1 MTLYHSFCEIDRDD
15 YVIIPLQRMETN
27 MKKIFYLL
35 IILFMTFVMVGCQTN
50 NQTDTTPPY
59 FTGVI
64 DREYTIGDALP
75 DLLSGI
81 KALDKHDGDITPSIL
96 VNDDEV
102 NWTEEGYYQVFVTV
116 TDQAGY
122 ETTASFTIRVIAPI
136 IIDTTA
142 PTITG
147 TVNITYTIGQP
158 LPDLLAGVV
167 VQDDVEGD
175 VSSRLTVNDE
185 GVDYQTP
192 GTYNII
198 YTVDDSK
205 GNQATITIQITVL
218 QDSNTNELT
227 IYYIN
232 DTHGA
237 IEKSYSQ
244 LGLSAMASVIL
255 DDKKNNPDQ
264 TLFIGGGD
272 LLQGN
277 ILSNY
282 YQGGSM
288 MDILNRIQMDAFVIG
303 NHEFDWGLDQVTRY
317 RDPSYDGVHVDFPLL
332 GANILRKDTMERPDF
347 IDAYTVLQKGSFKVG
362 IIGLIGYGLEDSIAT
377 SRISPYVF
385 DNPVY
390 WASYYTNYLRTE
402 KDVDVIVVVIHDSS
416 DAINQQLAGL
426 TGNQKIDAI
435 FNGHSH
441 QRYTQIIQRNGVDV
455 PVVQSRAN
463 GEFLG
468 QVTLTLS
475 TTGVVES
482 FYATNLNLSST
493 STSAFDRMAI
503 DDRLYN
509 EHVDIKAVVN
519 EYRLVIEPLLNEVI
533 IKSSSYYNTSTL
545 TDYMATLIR
554 LKVDADIGIHNY
566 GGTRASLYEN
576 QDITVATLYQIFPFD
591 NRIKYVYLTGS
602 AIKDYANSSV
612 AISYKSGLSLN
623 ALMDTTYYKVASND
637 YIFDKP
643 EYPFIYGVDVV
654 DTGILIRDVLEQVL
668 RQQSVI
674 YSSFSISHPITLAY
688 PSSQILEYMKASR
701 KERY

>member
-116 TDQAGY
+116 IDQAGY

-147 TVNITYTIGQP
+147 TINITYTIGQP
-158 LPDLLAGVV
+158 FPDLLDGVI

-175 VSSRLTVNDE
+175 VSSRLVVDDE
-185 GVDYQTP
+185 DVDYQTP
-192 GTYNII
+192 GVYVITY
-198 YTVDDSK
+198 TADDSK
-205 GNQATITIQITVL
+205 GNQTSVTIEITVL
-218 QDSNTNELT
+218 PQAQQQVLT

-237 IEKSYSQ
+237 IEQSTSQ
-244 LGLSAMASVIL
+244 LGLSAIGNVIL
-255 DDKKNNPDQ
+255 DDKTNHPDQ

-282 YQGGSM
+282 YKGSSM
-288 MDILNRIQMDAFVIG
+288 IDLFNHMGMDAFVIG

-317 RDPSYDGVHVDFPLL
+317 RDPEYDGVVANFPFL
-332 GANILRKDTMERPDF
+332 GANILRKDTMERPEW
-347 IDAYTVLQKGSFKVG
+347 IDAYAIVQKGSIKVG
-362 IIGLIGYGLEDSIAT
+362 IVGLMGYGLEDSIAT
-377 SRISPYVF
+377 AMISPYVF

-390 WASYYTNYLRTE
+390 WASYYTEYLRSE
-402 KDVDVIVVVIHDSS
+402 EDVDVVIVVVHGNSDST
-416 DAINQQLAGL
+416 NQELAAL
-426 TGNQKIDAI
+426 TGDRRIDAI

-441 QRYTQIIQRNGVDV
+441 SRYTQTIQRSGTDV
-455 PVVQSRAN
+455 PVVQSKAN

-468 QVTLTLS
+468 KVTLVLS
-475 TTGVVES
+475 EEGFVES
-482 FYATNLNLSST
+482 YQATNLNRSQTSSYA
-493 STSAFDRMAI
+493 SDRMDIDPRLNSEHTELKEIVDEYKLAI
-503 DDRLYN
+503 
-509 EHVDIKAVVN
+509 A
-519 EYRLVIEPLLNEVI
+519 PLLNEVI

-545 TDYMATLIR
+545 TEYMASLIR
-554 LKVDADIGIHNY
+554 LSVDADLGIHNY
-566 GGTRASLYEN
+566 GGTRTSLLEN

-591 NRIKYVYLTGS
+591 NRIKHVYLTGE

-612 AISYKSGLSLN
+612 AMNFKPGLSLYG
-623 ALMDTTYYKVASND
+623 LGDDTYYKVATND

-643 EYPFIYGVDVV
+643 EYPFIYGQDIV
-654 DTGILIRDVLEQVL
+654 DTGILIREILENVL
-668 RQQSVI
+668 RNQAQT
-674 YSSFSISHPITLAY
+674 YSTFSIDHPIVLTPLVW
-688 PSSQILEYMKASR
+688 QDKKNILYV
-701 KERY
+701 